1 MNLENETLIRSN
13 QRKFIGKILALY
25 AHDLNNQLGTI
36 KEASGL
42 MEDIMEFNK
51 SKNNRLREELAKPLQ
66 SIYSRV
72 GEAAF
77 LTNTLSTFGHEMKG
91 ETSSLNINETVG
103 VLLALVRRM
112 AAQRRI
118 ELVADFQTDIPAV
131 TADPVMLQFL
141 LFCLMEEQIIRLKPK
156 GRLVFG
162 TARSGKVLSV
172 MIHAEGEEEAM
183 DEKRMFPEGM
193 AQLIAKTYG
202 YNLTANGRN
211 SSIIF
216 NL

>member
-1 MNLENETLIRSN
+1 
-13 QRKFIGKILALY
+13 
-25 AHDLNNQLGTI
+25 
-36 KEASGL
+36 
-42 MEDIMEFNK
+42 
-51 SKNNRLREELAKPLQ
+51 
-66 SIYSRV
+66 
-72 GEAAF
+72 
-77 LTNTLSTFGHEMKG
+77 
-91 ETSSLNINETVG
+91 
-103 VLLALVRRM
+103 M